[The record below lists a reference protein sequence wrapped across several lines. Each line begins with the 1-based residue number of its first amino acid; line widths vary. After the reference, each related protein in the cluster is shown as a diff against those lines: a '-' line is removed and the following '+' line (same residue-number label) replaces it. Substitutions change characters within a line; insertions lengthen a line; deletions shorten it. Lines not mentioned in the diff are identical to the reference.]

1 MKPLEKLYSHA
12 LIELQYL
19 LNTHGINPYT
29 FDCDAFIKAVDRLK
43 EIQKQL
49 M

>member
-12 LIELQYL
+12 LIELQYQ
-19 LNTHGINPYT
+19 LNTYGINPYT
-29 FDCDAFIKAVDRLK
+29 FDCDKFIKAVNKLK